1 MTTMKPDKLLEVRH
15 LKTQFSTD
23 EGIAHA
29 VEDVSFDLTRG
40 ETLGIVGESGCGK
53 TTTGKTIIRL
63 LEPTSGEVLFEGR
76 NVFAMNKAEMHKL
89 RKDVQIIFQ
98 DPFSSLNPRRTVF
111 DTIAEP
117 LRYHKII
124 PNATKEDIEARVLEL
139 LMREGYFA

>member
-1 MTTMKPDKLLEVRH
+1 MKTRTSTFVLREAVNPMADTLVEVKN
-15 LKTQFSTD
+15 LKKYFKSTA
-23 EGIAHA
+23 GVVHA
-29 VEDVSFDLTRG
+29 VDDVSFTINRG

-76 NVFAMNKAEMHKL
+76 DIYEMNKAEMHRL

-117 LRYHKII
+117 LKYHKI
-124 PNATKEDIEARVLEL
+124 NSKRDKKR
-139 LMREGYFA
+139 Y